1 MVKPQALDACPAE
14 EQPTT
19 RHLHCIHLDE
29 GPFLVGDDLHQ
40 PGANVGFCAI
50 VCGVQL
56 V

>member
-50 VCGVQL
+50 VQL